1 MSSCP
6 SLPHHPPSAVRN
18 TTPWVAL
25 QPTEHNNP
33 QNNKKVANTNT
44 DKDNDN
50 DKDTDKHKCKTLSDS
65 KLLNPT
71 KKNSPVC
78 RMNRQRRTQIQV
90 QKDELRFSI
99 SNDSSYIN
107 SLWKKS
113 TFKLL
118 NIYMIS
124 FPFNFRS
131 FLQLVHN
138 QWWKKVSLDEFYH
151 FSCNKDFQS
160 FTAKLIQRKCAF
172 WIRWLSEQN
181 NLKLIFWEDNRN
193 FHN

>member
-1 MSSCP
+1 MSSCL
-6 SLPHHPPSAVRN
+6 SLPHHSPSAVRN

-33 QNNKKVANTNT
+33 QNNKKKVANTNTNT

-65 KLLNPT
+65 KLLNP
-71 KKNSPVC
+71 KKNKMSPVC

-99 SNDSSYIN
+99 SNDSSYMN
-107 SLWKKS
+107 SLWKQS
-113 TFKLL
+113 TLKLL

-138 QWWKKVSLDEFYH
+138 QW
-151 FSCNKDFQS
+151 
-160 FTAKLIQRKCAF
+160 
-172 WIRWLSEQN
+172 
-181 NLKLIFWEDNRN
+181 
-193 FHN
+193 

>member
-1 MSSCP
+1 
-6 SLPHHPPSAVRN
+6 
-18 TTPWVAL
+18 
-25 QPTEHNNP
+25 
-33 QNNKKVANTNT
+33 
-44 DKDNDN
+44 
-50 DKDTDKHKCKTLSDS
+50 
-65 KLLNPT
+65 
-71 KKNSPVC
+71 
-78 RMNRQRRTQIQV
+78 MNRQRRTQIQV

-99 SNDSSYIN
+99 SNDSSYMN
-107 SLWKKS
+107 SLWKQS
-113 TFKLL
+113 TLKLL

-138 QWWKKVSLDEFYH
+138 QWWKMVSLDEFYH

-193 FHN
+193 FHNFLWNILQSVYLSVFHNHCLFETGGSTGGHFTSP